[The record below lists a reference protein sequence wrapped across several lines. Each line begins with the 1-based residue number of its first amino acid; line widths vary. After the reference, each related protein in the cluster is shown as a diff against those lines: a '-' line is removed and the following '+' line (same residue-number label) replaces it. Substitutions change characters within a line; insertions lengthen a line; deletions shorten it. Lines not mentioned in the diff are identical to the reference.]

1 MNNNNE
7 FGKHPSKEIQKIFS
21 QRPFQIQ
28 EPEKAKIIFL
38 GLDANI
44 DKDIEQNKPFF
55 DEFIEYLQ
63 DGIKYWKNNGFHTP
77 MLGPNYKGNGVRYHK
92 QFCKLGITSKYAE
105 DICFL
110 ELLNFCTYGKS
121 SGNKQYKEFLNGKSN
136 QEHLKRI
143 RNLSNMN
150 KIICIP
156 KGVRNYIDELELF
169 NTKNENIIV
178 HTNFANAISNEE
190 LKNLGL
196 RLKEHL
202 NR

>member
-1 MNNNNE
+1 MNKNNE
-7 FGKHPSKEIQKIFS
+7 FGKHPSEEIQKIFS

-28 EPEKAKIIFL
+28 KPEKAKIIFL

-44 DKDIEQNKPFF
+44 DENIEHDKPFF
-55 DEFIEYLQ
+55 DETLEYLR
-63 DGIKYWKNNGFHTP
+63 DGVKYWKSHEYHTP
-77 MLGPNYKGNGVRYHK
+77 MLNLNYRGNGVRYHK
-92 QFCKLGITSKYAE
+92 QFCKLGITSNYAE

-121 SGNKQYKEFLNGKSN
+121 SGNPQFKEFLNGKSN
-136 QEHLKRI
+136 QEHLERI

-150 KIICIP
+150 KIICVSV
-156 KGVRNYIDELELF
+156 GVRNYIDELRLF

-190 LKNLGL
+190 LKNLGSRL
-196 RLKEHL
+196 RKHL
-202 NR
+202 DN